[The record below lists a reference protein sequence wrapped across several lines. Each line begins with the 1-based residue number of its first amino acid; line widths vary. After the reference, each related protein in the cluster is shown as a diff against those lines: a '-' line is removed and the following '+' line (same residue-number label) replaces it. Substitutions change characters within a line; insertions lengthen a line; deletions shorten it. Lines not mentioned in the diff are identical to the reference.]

1 MKFKSIKIENFRNFD
16 KACLN
21 LNNKNIVFGRNDFGK
36 TNFLY
41 ALRFLFDPTMRRN
54 GFQITDYHKRNT
66 EKKIII
72 QVELDISEENNDN
85 NDFIRARV
93 REATA
98 FSNGT
103 LIIQLE
109 GEFDQDKQ
117 IGIPILKWGGVIDE
131 LSEIPQKGIFS
142 LLDNIFEVVYIDP
155 NISPIEL
162 FKKHKSLLYKE
173 SKTNKTDEIKKAIE
187 ELNKV
192 ISQDSRVQFINS
204 QLTEK
209 YNEIRKENVEIKL
222 QSEHVVNGAFNHLTP
237 YIHDKFLDENE
248 LYPTSGD
255 GRQKILAYALTSL
268 IEELKLKEKRDK
280 RITIF
285 LMEEIE
291 NSLHPSM
298 QQIISRHLFVENRDL
313 YPFLFVTTHSE
324 HMFTYMDEVELI
336 RIYKNPKGK
345 VVNESTFFKIP
356 EKFKNT
362 RKIFNEKLSDALF
375 YDKVLLVE
383 GMSEKILFESIIE
396 KLIYELDTVGTEII
410 EKIKILSI
418 EGIGFEEYVNIL
430 KALSIKI
437 LIKTDND
444 IKKVQGQ
451 NKVSLLGIRRCQKI
465 SALLEDNEISDE
477 DLAKPYEY
485 TDVDDFDLLKNK
497 IKREIY
503 TQYSDKI
510 ESWRKKGIF
519 LSEISLEEDLEAAL
533 PRNHLNE
540 LPFNLTSFLQES
552 KKINMNEYVNKYL
565 DIKTAEIIFNDER
578 FKCLKKLV
586 EVDDNDKDN
595 RSKH

>member
-1 MKFKSIKIENFRNFD
+1 MKFKSIKIKNFRNFED
-16 KACLN
+16 IYLN
-21 LNNKNIVFGRNDFGK
+21 LNNKNIIFGRNDFGK

-41 ALRFLFDPTMRRN
+41 ALRFLFDPTVRRN

-66 EKKIII
+66 DEKIII

-85 NDFIRARV
+85 NEFIRARV

-131 LSEIPQKGIFS
+131 LSEIPQKGILS
-142 LLDNIFEVVYIDP
+142 LLDNIFEVVYISP

-173 SKTNKTDEIKKAIE
+173 SKTDMTDEIKEAIE
-187 ELNKV
+187 KLNTV
-192 ISQDSRVQFINS
+192 ISQDSRVQFINC
-204 QLTEK
+204 QLTKK

-222 QSEHVVNGAFNHLTP
+222 QSEHVVNGVFNHLTP

-268 IEELKLKEKRDK
+268 IEELKLKEKGDK

-298 QQIISRHLFVENRDL
+298 QQIISRHLFMENRDL
-313 YPFLFVTTHSE
+313 YPYLFVTTHSE
-324 HMFTYMDEVELI
+324 HMFAYMDEVELI
-336 RIYKNPKGK
+336 RIYKDPKGK
-345 VVNESTFFKIP
+345 VVNKSTFFKIP
-356 EKFKNT
+356 EDFKNT

-383 GMSEKILFESIIE
+383 GMSEKILFESIVE
-396 KLIYELDTVGTEII
+396 KLIYELATVDSEVI
-410 EKIKILSI
+410 EKIKILSV
-418 EGIGFEEYVNIL
+418 EGIGFEEYIRIL
-430 KALSIKI
+430 KALNIKI

-465 SALLEDNEISDE
+465 NALLENKEIIDK

-485 TDVDDFDLLKNK
+485 TNLDNFDSMKNK
-497 IKREIY
+497 IKKEIY
-503 TQYSDKI
+503 IMYSSDI
-510 ESWRKKGIF
+510 EDWRSKGIF

-533 PRNHLNE
+533 PENHLKE

-552 KKINMNEYVNKYL
+552 KKINMNKYVNKYL
-565 DIKTAEIIFNDER
+565 DVKTAEIIFNDKR
-578 FKCLKKLV
+578 FKCLKELV
-586 EVDDNDKDN
+586 EVDDSDKGN
-595 RSKH
+595 RSTY